1 MNANENTS
9 VPIVYVGNDDVGKHI
24 KGVGPKKKPVAKGIA
39 LVEANQLAPTFG
51 KVGKENQENV
61 KTPAPKSTRKKKVKL
76 HDPTKPV
83 DPEPQAQPVCKDSMN
98 LYSFKTPKKSKQMN
112 KFAEESARK
121 SRAGKLGGNTTETKK
136 KQTPRKK
143 GEGKFSLRLRQEENE
158 SSSGNDC
165 SEDESNTDHSEEEED
180 TAQLKVPSEPTD
192 ERRQSTTN
200 RTSPR
205 LKLPSERE
213 LYFDAHGGKKGK
225 AKVTSDHTLQ
235 KLKNPRMDPDQL
247 NTALQKHSSKDEA
260 SDVDVAKAKLFD
272 GYKSCFRE
280 WMFYLC
286 SNFNLLLFGLGS
298 KRQIIHSFCD
308 SMLKNQHK
316 LILNGFFPGL
326 TIKSILTSICEDILD
341 ETTAAHSQD
350 EMLNTITKH
359 YNSDDEKSDHLFLI
373 IHNIDGAPLRTSN
386 SQGALC
392 KLADIKRIHIIA
404 SIDHINAPL
413 AWDQS
418 KLTRF
423 RWLWHDVTTYAS
435 YTAETS
441 YEGSLLLS
449 SAGAGLGARGA
460 ALALSGLLHVAKSL
474 TSNARGVFK
483 ILIEHQLEEKEE
495 EENQEAFSFTDL
507 YRICRER
514 FLVNSELTLKAHL
527 TEFVDHK
534 LVNIHKGSDG
544 GEYLSVPLDPTTLK
558 EYLEYD
564 FNQ

>member
-1 MNANENTS
+1 
-9 VPIVYVGNDDVGKHI
+9 
-24 KGVGPKKKPVAKGIA
+24 
-39 LVEANQLAPTFG
+39 
-51 KVGKENQENV
+51 
-61 KTPAPKSTRKKKVKL
+61 
-76 HDPTKPV
+76 
-83 DPEPQAQPVCKDSMN
+83 
-98 LYSFKTPKKSKQMN
+98 
-112 KFAEESARK
+112 
-121 SRAGKLGGNTTETKK
+121 
-136 KQTPRKK
+136 
-143 GEGKFSLRLRQEENE
+143 
-158 SSSGNDC
+158 
-165 SEDESNTDHSEEEED
+165 
-180 TAQLKVPSEPTD
+180 
-192 ERRQSTTN
+192 
-200 RTSPR
+200 
-205 LKLPSERE
+205 
-213 LYFDAHGGKKGK
+213 
-225 AKVTSDHTLQ
+225 
-235 KLKNPRMDPDQL
+235 
-247 NTALQKHSSKDEA
+247 
-260 SDVDVAKAKLFD
+260 AKLFD

-308 SMLKNQHK
+308 SMLKNQNK

-326 TIKSILTSICEDILD
+326 TIKSSILVWAKIVCNIMKCTVIHGNIKKYM

-483 ILIEHQLEEKEE
+483 ILIEHQLEEKDEE
-495 EENQEAFSFTDL
+495 ETQEAFSFTDL